1 MVIVGGG
8 HNGLV
13 AAAYLGRAGLS
24 VLVAERL
31 DHTGGAAISARP
43 WPGVD
48 ARLSRYSYLVSLLP
62 DRIVTDLGLA
72 FAARSRR
79 IGSYTP
85 TVRAGRATGLLVG
98 PAAETEAS
106 FRALTGSDAE
116 HRRFREFTASLER
129 LAQVVAPTFLE
140 PLPRADEL
148 RKALGED
155 HLWSSVMDEPISA
168 LIEATFADDL
178 VRGVVATDALI
189 GTFAPLDSGSL
200 EQNACFLYHVVGN
213 GTGEWR
219 VPVGGMG
226 ALSAALH
233 DAARRAGAEIRTNAE
248 VTAIRSDGREAQ
260 VDIDGTPIAARF
272 VLANTSTVELARLLG
287 EPAPR
292 TAEGCQL
299 KINLLL
305 DRLPRLRSGAAAQD
319 AFAGT
324 FHLDED
330 YSQLDAAYRQA
341 SAGRLPDVIPAEA
354 YCHTI
359 TDPSI
364 LGDELRQ
371 RGAHSLTIFGLH
383 TPAALFDDDN
393 DTTRDEAVRR
403 VLAQLDRHLED
414 PIAGCLARDAEG
426 NPCLESSSPLDLEH
440 SLRLPRGNIFHG
452 ALTMPLAADGDGPGA
467 WGVETGH
474 GNVFVCGAGARRGG
488 GVSGIGGHNAAHAV
502 LALVQQRSHKQEF
515 S

>member
-1 MVIVGGG
+1 MIVGGG

-62 DRIVTDLGLA
+62 DQIVADLGLS
-72 FAARSRR
+72 FTARRRR

-85 TVRAGRATGLLVG
+85 TVRNGRPGGLLVG
-98 PAAETEAS
+98 PADATAAS
-106 FRALTGSDAE
+106 FRELTGGDDE
-116 HRRFREFTASLER
+116 HRRFGEFYGRLER
-129 LAQVVAPTFLE
+129 LARVVAPTLLA
-140 PLPRADEL
+140 PLPHADDLRFALADDEL
-148 RKALGED
+148 WAA
-155 HLWSSVMDEPISA
+155 VMDEPLSA
-168 LIEATFADDL
+168 LLERTFADDL

-189 GTFAPLDSGSL
+189 GTFATLDSATL
-200 EQNACFLYHVVGN
+200 EQNACFLYHVIGN

-233 DAARRAGAEIRTNAE
+233 DAARRNGAEIRTNTT
-248 VTAIRSDGREAQ
+248 VTAVRSDGEYAE
-260 VDIDGTPIAARF
+260 VDLDGHTVGARY
-272 VLANTSTVELARLLG
+272 VLVNVSPVELAQLLG
-287 EPAPR
+287 EPTPQ

-305 DRLPRLRSGAAAQD
+305 DRLPRLRSGADPID

-324 FHLDED
+324 FHLDEG
-330 YSQLDAAYRQA
+330 YAQLDAAYRQA
-341 SAGRLPDVIPAEA
+341 SRGQLPDTIPAEA
-354 YCHTI
+354 YCHTL

-364 LGDELRQ
+364 LGDELRA

-383 TPAALFDDDN
+383 TPAALFDADN
-393 DTTRDEAVRR
+393 DTSRDEAVRR
-403 VLAQLDRHLED
+403 VIAQLDRHLDE
-414 PIAGCLARDAEG
+414 PIAGCLATDGDG
-426 NPCLESSSPLDLEH
+426 NPCLEASSPLDLEAV
-440 SLRLPRGNIFHG
+440 LGLPRGNIFHG
-452 ALTMPLAADGDGPGA
+452 ALTMPVRRDGDEPGA
-467 WGVETGH
+467 WGVETPLA
-474 GNVFVCGAGARRGG
+474 NVLICGAGARRSG

-502 LALVQQRSHKQEF
+502 LDRIG
-515 S
+515 